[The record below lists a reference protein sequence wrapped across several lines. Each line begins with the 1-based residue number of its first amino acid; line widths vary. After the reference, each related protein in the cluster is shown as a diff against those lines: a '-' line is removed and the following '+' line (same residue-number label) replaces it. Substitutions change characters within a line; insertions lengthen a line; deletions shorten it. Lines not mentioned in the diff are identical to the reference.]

1 MPTLTE
7 RLTSTPA
14 GMKLWQ
20 QERCIFETTE
30 RLCELMEL
38 HKVSRSELAKRLG
51 TSKGYVTQ
59 LLDGSTNMTLRTLS
73 DVYLA
78 LGYEFHPADS
88 PIESH
93 YETEPVIVP
102 FPEAWQ
108 QKWKMEPPTMRPP
121 TWSLIEAI

>member
-1 MPTLTE
+1 MSTLTA

-51 TSKGYVTQ
+51 TTKGYVTQ
-59 LLDGSTNMTLRTLS
+59 LLDGSANMTLRTLS

-88 PIESH
+88 PIGVRCESQ
-93 YETEPVIVP
+93 PFIVRRP
-102 FPEAWQ
+102 DLWTKDWRPQVVFSEA
-108 QKWKMEPPTMRPP
+108 
-121 TWSLIEAI
+121 S

>member
-1 MPTLTE
+1 MSTLTA

-20 QERCIFETTE
+20 QERCIFEATE

-38 HKVSRSELAKRLG
+38 HRVSRSELAKRLG
-51 TSKGYVTQ
+51 KSKGYVTQ
-59 LLDGSTNMTLRTLS
+59 LLDGSANMTLRTLS

-88 PIESH
+88 PVGSHHESRPFIVAFR
-93 YETEPVIVP
+93 EPWAQSWP
-102 FPEAWQ
+102 TQ
-108 QKWKMEPPTMRPP
+108 PPK
-121 TWSLIEAI
+121 WSLSEAS